1 MNISVTRSTSP
12 TSQSPIKKGDVS
24 KVYISTKYTC
34 ILIRNEK
41 INFSIYLFKKRK
53 KNPQCKIL
61 HLHLSQNDLIWLKRI

>member
-24 KVYISTKYTC
+24 KVYISTKYF

-41 INFSIYLFKKRK
+41 INFSINFFKKRK
-53 KNPQCKIL
+53 KNP
-61 HLHLSQNDLIWLKRI
+61 